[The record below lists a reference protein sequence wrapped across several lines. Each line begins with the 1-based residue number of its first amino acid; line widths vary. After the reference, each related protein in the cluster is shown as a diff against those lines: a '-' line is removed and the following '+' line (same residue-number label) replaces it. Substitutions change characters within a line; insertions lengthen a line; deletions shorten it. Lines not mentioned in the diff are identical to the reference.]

1 MAERGLLRLAIIAD
15 DLTGALDSAAP
26 FAARGAAVQ
35 VALAPAAIASALAA
49 NPEVIAISTDSREI
63 AAGAAQH
70 AVTAALAAL
79 PAGTPIFKKVDSRLK
94 GHIATEL
101 GAVGFR
107 RALVAPAIPEF
118 GRIAQGGFL
127 RGFGVDVPIDIAACL
142 GAHAD
147 RAEIPDT
154 ETPDQM
160 ADALAASSADLLI
173 GARGL
178 AEALAARLFPAPP
191 QPVLS
196 LPGPRALFV
205 IGSRDPITTA
215 QVAALTG
222 AGVALLP
229 APNGVAGVSDA
240 GMLAVQAVPG
250 RDAVAPQ
257 AVSGALARA
266 VVPDL
271 IAGRQTLLLT
281 GGATAAAVLDRMGV
295 TLLRLR
301 GECLPGLPVAE
312 AGGFTIVAK
321 SGGFGD
327 ADSLLRV
334 CRRIDTGT

>member
-1 MAERGLLRLAIIAD
+1 MAGGGLLRLAIIAD

-35 VALAPAAIASALAA
+35 VALAPGAIASALAI
-49 NPEVIAISTDSREI
+49 NPEVVAISTDSREI
-63 AAGAAQH
+63 AAGAAQR
-70 AVTAALAAL
+70 AVAAALAAL

-94 GHIATEL
+94 GHIAAEL
-101 GAVGFR
+101 DALNFR

-127 RGFGVDVPIDIAACL
+127 RGFGVDAPIDIAARL

-160 ADALAASSADLLI
+160 EHALAASTADLLI

-229 APNGVAGVSDA
+229 APNGVAGASDA

-250 RDAVAPQ
+250 GEAVAPQ
-257 AVSGALARA
+257 AVSDALARS

-271 IAGRQTLLLT
+271 IVGRQTLLLT

-295 TLLRLR
+295 PLLRLR

-334 CRRIDTGT
+334 RKRIDTGA